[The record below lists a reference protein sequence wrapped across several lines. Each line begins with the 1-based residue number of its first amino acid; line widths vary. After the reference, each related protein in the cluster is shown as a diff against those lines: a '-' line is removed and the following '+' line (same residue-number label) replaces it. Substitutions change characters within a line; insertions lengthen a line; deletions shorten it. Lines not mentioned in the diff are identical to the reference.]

1 MKCDITTNRRG
12 KMMKSFVEKWGL
24 IVYGAGAWLTALY
37 IWETGLFDE
46 TRGGA
51 GVPIAF
57 CTLGW
62 PVFWII
68 ETARLAA
75 G

>member
-1 MKCDITTNRRG
+1 
-12 KMMKSFVEKWGL
+12 MMKSFVEKWGL

-46 TRGGA
+46 ARGGA
-51 GVPIAF
+51 GVPIAAS
-57 CTLGW
+57 TLFW
-62 PVFWII
+62 PVFWIV
-68 ETARLAA
+68 ESARLVA

>member
-1 MKCDITTNRRG
+1 
-12 KMMKSFVEKWGL
+12 MMKSFVEKWGL

-46 TRGGA
+46 ARGGA
-51 GVPIAF
+51 GIPIVSS
-57 CTLGW
+57 TLGW
-62 PVFWII
+62 PVFWMI
-68 ETARLAA
+68 ETARLVA